1 MNIKQL
7 VMPAIILA
15 GAACSAAHA
24 GPVEPSDQVAA
35 SFQRLLDH
43 EPARTTPAVP
53 QAKVADPLRAS
64 ISAVLWAE
72 QAASVHTRAGFG
84 QLSAR
89 LEPKN

>member
-24 GPVEPSDQVAA
+24 VPAEPADQVAA
-35 SFQRLLDH
+35 SFQRLFDH
-43 EPARTTPAVP
+43 EPVRTTPAVP
-53 QAKVADPLRAS
+53 QTNVADPLRAS
-64 ISAVLWAE
+64 ISAVLWAG
-72 QAASVHTRAGFG
+72 QAASIHTRAGVG

-89 LEPKN
+89 LAPKD